1 MPTTK
6 TLTVAQ
12 LLILTTAAQRPD
24 HMVLPLP
31 PTIRARGGAQRNL
44 LGALLKME
52 LATETPVDDAS
63 TAWRTDEAGQHQGL
77 RLTVAGLAAAGASAD
92 APADATDPG
101 VDTSKRE
108 VAASTGDDAAVVQEL
123 APEQGTQNALPRQPT
138 GKLGEVLQAISAEAG
153 ATLVE
158 ITARLAATHHPRRCH
173 RPAQARLRRDPRP
186 SERPQGLLPDGG
198 WLRSGNAP
206 TAQVRLRPARW

>member
-1 MPTTK
+1 MSNTK

-52 LATETPVDDAS
+52 LVAEVPVDDAS
-63 TAWRTDEAGQHQGL
+63 IAWRTDEAGQHHGL
-77 RLTVAGLAAAGASAD
+77 RITATGLTAAGIHAD
-92 APADATDPG
+92 AAVESTDAGTDTG
-101 VDTSKRE
+101 IEE
-108 VAASTGDDAAVVQEL
+108 VAASTGSEAAAIDEATTEPGAEE
-123 APEQGTQNALPRQPT
+123 APPRRPT

-158 ITARLAATHHPRRCH
+158 ITALT
-173 RPAQARLRRDPRP
+173 
-186 SERPQGLLPDGG
+186 G
-198 WLRSGNAP
+198 WLP
-206 TAQVRLRPARW
+206 HTARAAVTGLRKRGFEVALIQQNGRKAYRLTAAG